1 MRGCP
6 MPMLNETTIII
17 TKKCSPD
24 TIGQTSDEAHLFE
37 MLPLPAQF
45 VYPDSRLRREKLQAY
60 LDGLPLGIQEG
71 IRAALYHALTSN
83 PPRPLTFTWVGAYD
97 YKLEHVE
104 TFDTY
109 NSPRTAGIIG
119 LTLHGRYPDDAH
131 PLADQIHQSGS
142 RKPSTKREAKASPQ
156 PAKRRPSKRS

>member
-1 MRGCP
+1 
-6 MPMLNETTIII
+6 MPMLNESTIII
-17 TKKCSPD
+17 SRKCSPD
-24 TIGQTSDEAHLFE
+24 TVGATSEEAELFAS
-37 MLPLPAQF
+37 LPLPAQF

-60 LDGLPLGIQEG
+60 LDALPLGIQEA
-71 IRAALYHALTSN
+71 IRAAMYHALSSN

-119 LTLHGRYPDDAH
+119 LTLHGRYPDDRH
-131 PLADQIHQSGS
+131 PLADQIHQSGA
-142 RKPSTKREAKASPQ
+142 RTPSSKRAAKSSPK